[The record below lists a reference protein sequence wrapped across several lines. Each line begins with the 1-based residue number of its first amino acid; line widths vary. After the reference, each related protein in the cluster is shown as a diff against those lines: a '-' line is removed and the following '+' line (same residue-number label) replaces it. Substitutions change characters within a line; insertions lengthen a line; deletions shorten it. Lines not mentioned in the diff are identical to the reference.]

1 VNFCEV
7 AKKKCG
13 IIRQHFGLVRRCN
26 LRYWMCMMTVW
37 NIYILC
43 LLQLSIISLN
53 CYNVYL
59 YSNSDETYIYL
70 LRLSSKEITIWIQ
83 IIQTLLF
90 TAYFDVHVTV
100 HRDKFL
106 IIKPIRCTNFSNLF
120 WNETLHVSDSPS
132 DHLQEFFTVHTAMV
146 YVIHVCWQ
154 LASRIRMEQDSKTAW
169 RIPLLCVQLKTP
181 DGGQRNCPKHVEF
194 HFKINLRNECI

>member
-1 VNFCEV
+1 MNFCEV

-120 WNETLHVSDSPS
+120 WNETLHVSDSS
-132 DHLQEFFTVHTAMV
+132 SVHHQEFLTVHTAMV
-146 YVIHVCWQ
+146 YVTQFCCPVPSWSYLQAVSKHV
-154 LASRIRMEQDSKTAW
+154 W
-169 RIPLLCVQLKTP
+169 RIPLLCVQWKTP
-181 DGGQRNCPKHVEF
+181 EDGRRDCPKHVEF
-194 HFKINLRNECI
+194 HFKINLRN